1 MVLLSR
7 KELIMSG
14 ANDKVSF
21 VEIEQNVMKKTAEN
35 VSERALNAILNFI
48 KNKYGKASVA
58 TGSAF
63 RAYLRNSEIRYNKVK
78 TLADLSE
85 PRVLEGTDGIYVDVF
100 VKYKKKKIPMTI
112 VDNVMKISNNIVITG
127 SGGTGK
133 SMMMRHL
140 FLNTHHR
147 GEYIPVLVE
156 LRKIGDIK
164 EENALFNLIHYCI
177 ESFDVKLNQEQF
189 EYSLRSG
196 KYLFLFDGLDE
207 VKEEY
212 REKAMQ
218 LIQEI
223 SKKYPD
229 NGYIVSS
236 REEGVSFHEL
246 ETYTLL
252 KACPLEKNQAIE
264 LVKKIGKNDEKIFEF
279 ANLLECEL
287 YDKHEDFASN
297 PLLLTMMY
305 ITFIDNNMIP
315 EHLTDFYDSAYDA
328 LYKRH
333 DANKEGLFNRE
344 YKCKKVGEREF
355 KDLFAYF
362 CFQSYFS
369 QQYEFSKEE
378 ICKYIERGIKRLN
391 LVSSIDRQELFF
403 DDIKDIVCLIVDE
416 GNKYKFA
423 HRSFQTYFAAYYTA
437 THVTDEQQKIFLKKE
452 MDKRHLFREDFFH
465 MLYRLEGERFNI
477 NVLETG
483 LEDVLNNLKNND
495 SPQFAFFKTAY
506 QSLSVHNNILYR
518 GINSAEHM
526 DIPYERN
533 IILLFDELYCV
544 ERHQDKVLGEKIIML
559 LKEQHGFF
567 REKNEIE
574 IEDLARIEPESK
586 KSEILKLLY
595 EYCEVDSLLERI
607 GRWMSEQK
615 RKRDSITENSA
626 KDEMLL
632 LL

>member
-1 MVLLSR
+1 
-7 KELIMSG
+7 MSG

-391 LVSSIDRQELFF
+391 LVSSIDRPELFF

-495 SPQFAFFKTAY
+495 SPQFAF
-506 QSLSVHNNILYR
+506 
-518 GINSAEHM
+518 
-526 DIPYERN
+526 
-533 IILLFDELYCV
+533 
-544 ERHQDKVLGEKIIML
+544 
-559 LKEQHGFF
+559 
-567 REKNEIE
+567 
-574 IEDLARIEPESK
+574 
-586 KSEILKLLY
+586 LKLLIKVY
-595 EYCEVDSLLERI
+595 RFIIIYYIEVLILPNIWISLMREILFCFLMSYIVWRDTRI
-607 GRWMSEQK
+607 KYWA
-615 RKRDSITENSA
+615 RKS
-626 KDEMLL
+626 LCY
-632 LL
+632 

>member
-1 MVLLSR
+1 M
-7 KELIMSG
+7 
-14 ANDKVSF
+14 
-21 VEIEQNVMKKTAEN
+21 
-35 VSERALNAILNFI
+35 
-48 KNKYGKASVA
+48 A

-63 RAYLRNSEIRYNKVK
+63 RAYLKNSEIRYNKIK

-85 PRVLEGTDGIYVDVF
+85 PRLLEGRDGIYVDVF
-100 VKYKKKKIPMTI
+100 VKYKNKKISTTI
-112 VDNVMKISNNIVITG
+112 VDNLMKISNNIIIIG

-133 SMMMRHL
+133 SMIMRHL
-140 FLNTHHR
+140 FLNTYHR
-147 GEYIPVLVE
+147 GEYIPVLIE

-164 EENALFNLIHYCI
+164 DESALLNLIHYCI

-207 VKEEY
+207 VKEDY
-212 REKAMQ
+212 REKASQ

-229 NGYIVSS
+229 NCYIVSS

-252 KACPLEKNQAIE
+252 NACPLEKKQAIE
-264 LVKKIGKNDEKIFEF
+264 LVKKIGRNDKKIVEF
-279 ANLLECEL
+279 ANLLESEL
-287 YDKHEDFASN
+287 YDKHMDFASN

-315 EHLTDFYDSAYDA
+315 EYLTDFYESAYDA

-344 YKCKKVGEREF
+344 YKCKKMVEREF
-355 KDLFAYF
+355 KDLFSYF

-378 ICKYIERGIKRLN
+378 ICAYIKRGIKRLN
-391 LVSSIDRQELFF
+391 LISSIDNPQMFF
-403 DDIKDIVCLIVDE
+403 DDIKNIVCLIVEE
-416 GNKYKFA
+416 GNRYKFA

-437 THVTDEQQKIFLKKE
+437 THVTDELQKIFLKKE
-452 MDKRHLFREDFFH
+452 LDKKHFFREDFLY

-483 LEDVLNNLKNND
+483 LEDVLNKLENSE
-495 SPQFAFFKTAY
+495 SPQFDFFKIAY
-506 QSLSVHNNILYR
+506 QSLSVHGNILYR
-518 GINSAEHM
+518 GVNSTIHM

-533 IILLFDELYCV
+533 IILLFNNLY
-544 ERHQDKVLGEKIIML
+544 HNKNYKDNVLSKKIIML
-559 LKEQHGFF
+559 LNEHSVTFKE
-567 REKNEIE
+567 KKEIE
-574 IEDLARIEPESK
+574 IEDLANIKPESK
-586 KSEILKLLY
+586 KKEILELLY
-595 EYCEVDSLLERI
+595 KYCKIDSLLERI
-607 GRWMSEQK
+607 TEWMSEQK
-615 RKRDSITENSA
+615 RKKISITENSA
-626 KDEMLL
+626 EDEMLKML
-632 LL
+632 

>member
-1 MVLLSR
+1 
-7 KELIMSG
+7 MSES
-14 ANDKVSF
+14 NEKNLYKD
-21 VEIEQNVMKKTAEN
+21 IEQNAMKKVSEN
-35 VSERALNAILNFI
+35 VSEKALNTIINLI
-48 KNKYGKASVA
+48 KSKYGKACVA

-63 RAYLRNSEIRYNKVK
+63 RAYLKNSEIRYNKIK

-85 PRVLEGTDGIYVDVF
+85 PRLLEGRDGIYVDVF
-100 VKYKKKKIPMTI
+100 VKYKNKKISTTI
-112 VDNVMKISNNIVITG
+112 VDNLMKISNNIIIIG

-133 SMMMRHL
+133 SMIMRHL
-140 FLNTHHR
+140 FLNTYHR
-147 GEYIPVLVE
+147 GEYIPVLIE

-164 EENALFNLIHYCI
+164 DESALLNLIHYCI
-177 ESFDVKLNQEQF
+177 ESFDVKLNQEHF

-207 VKEEY
+207 VKEDY
-212 REKAMQ
+212 REKASQ

-229 NGYIVSS
+229 NCYIVSS

-252 KACPLEKNQAIE
+252 NACPLEKKQAIE
-264 LVKKIGKNDEKIFEF
+264 LVKKIGRNDKKIVEF
-279 ANLLECEL
+279 ANLLESEL
-287 YDKHEDFASN
+287 YDKHMDFASN

-315 EHLTDFYDSAYDA
+315 EHLTDFYESAYDA

-344 YKCKKVGEREF
+344 YKCKKMGEREF
-355 KDLFAYF
+355 KDLFSYF

-378 ICKYIERGIKRLN
+378 ICAYIKRGIKRLN
-391 LVSSIDRQELFF
+391 LITSIDNPQMFF
-403 DDIKDIVCLIVDE
+403 DDIKNIVCLIVEE
-416 GNKYKFA
+416 GNRYKFA

-437 THVTDEQQKIFLKKE
+437 THVTDELQKIFLKKE
-452 MDKRHLFREDFFH
+452 LDKKHFFREDFLY

-483 LEDVLNNLKNND
+483 LEDVLNKLENSE
-495 SPQFAFFKTAY
+495 SPQFDFFKIAY
-506 QSLSVHNNILYR
+506 QSLSVHGNILYR
-518 GINSAEHM
+518 GVNSTIHM

-533 IILLFDELYCV
+533 IILLFNNLY
-544 ERHQDKVLGEKIIML
+544 HNKNYKDNVLSKKIIML
-559 LKEQHGFF
+559 LNEHSVTFKE
-567 REKNEIE
+567 KKEIE
-574 IEDLARIEPESK
+574 IEDLANIKPESK
-586 KSEILKLLY
+586 KKEILELLY
-595 EYCEVDSLLERI
+595 KYCKIDSLLERI
-607 GRWMSEQK
+607 TEWMSEQK
-615 RKRDSITENSA
+615 RKKISITENSA
-626 KDEMLL
+626 EDEMLKML
-632 LL
+632 

>member
-1 MVLLSR
+1 
-7 KELIMSG
+7 MSET
-14 ANDKVSF
+14 NDKALY
-21 VEIEQNVMKKTAEN
+21 VEFEQETMKKVAEN
-35 VSERALNAILNFI
+35 ISERALNAILAFI
-48 KNKYGKASVA
+48 KSKYGKASVA
-58 TGSAF
+58 TGRAF

-85 PRVLEGTDGIYVDVF
+85 PRTLEGTDGIYVDVF
-100 VKYKKKKIPMTI
+100 VEYKNKKIPMTI

-133 SMMMRHL
+133 SMIMRHL

-212 REKAMQ
+212 RGMAMQ
-218 LIQEI
+218 LIQKI
-223 SKKYPD
+223 SNKYPD

-252 KACPLEKNQAIE
+252 KACPLEKNQAIA
-264 LVKKIGKNDEKIFEF
+264 LVKKIGKNEEKIIEF
-279 ANLLECEL
+279 AKLLEGEL
-287 YDKHEDFASN
+287 YDKHIDFASN

-315 EHLTDFYDSAYDA
+315 EHLTDFYESAYDA

-344 YKCKKVGEREF
+344 YKCKKIGEREF

-369 QQYEFSKEE
+369 QQYEFSKKE
-378 ICKYIERGIKRLN
+378 ICVYIKRGIERLN
-391 LVSSIDRQELFF
+391 LNSSLDKPELFF

-452 MDKRHLFREDFFH
+452 IDKRHLFSEDFFH
-465 MLYRLEGERFNI
+465 ILYRLEGERFNI
-477 NVLETG
+477 NVLEPG
-483 LEDVLNNLKNND
+483 VQDVMDKLKD
-495 SPQFAFFKTAY
+495 EGSPQFVLLKIAY
-506 QSLSVHNNILYR
+506 QSLTIHDNILYKA
-518 GINSAEHM
+518 INSAKHM

-533 IILLFDELYCV
+533 IIMLFNELYLV
-544 ERHQDKVLGEKIIML
+544 QQRPSKALGAEIILL
-559 LKEQHGFF
+559 LKEQHEIFK
-567 REKNEIE
+567 ENIE
-574 IEDLARIEPESK
+574 IEDLLKIKPENK
-586 KSEILKLLY
+586 KNKILELLY
-595 EYCEVDSLLERI
+595 EYCEIDNMLNQITS
-607 GRWMSEQK
+607 WMCNQK
-615 RKRDSITENSA
+615 RKKDSITENSD
-626 KDEMLL
+626 KDEMLSL
-632 LL
+632 L

>member
-1 MVLLSR
+1 
-7 KELIMSG
+7 MSG

-21 VEIEQNVMKKTAEN
+21 VEIEQNVMKKAAEN

-133 SMMMRHL
+133 SMIMRHL

-229 NGYIVSS
+229 NCFIVSS

-252 KACPLEKNQAIE
+252 KACPLEKTQAIE
-264 LVKKIGKNDEKIFEF
+264 LVKKIGKNDEKIVEF

-315 EHLTDFYDSAYDA
+315 EHLTDFYENAYDA

-344 YKCKKVGEREF
+344 YKCIKVGEREF

-378 ICKYIERGIKRLN
+378 ICAYIKRGIKRLN
-391 LVSSIDRQELFF
+391 LISSIDSPELFF

-437 THVTDEQQKIFLKKE
+437 THVADEQQKIFLKKE

-483 LEDVLNNLKNND
+483 LEEVLNKLKKSD
-495 SPQFAFFKTAY
+495 SPQFVFFKIAY

-518 GINSAEHM
+518 GINSAKHI

-574 IEDLARIEPESK
+574 IEDLTRIEPESK
-586 KSEILKLLY
+586 KGEILKLLY

-607 GRWMSEQK
+607 RRWMSEQK

>member
-1 MVLLSR
+1 
-7 KELIMSG
+7 MSET
-14 ANDKVSF
+14 NDKALY
-21 VEIEQNVMKKTAEN
+21 VEFEQETMKKVAEN
-35 VSERALNAILNFI
+35 ISERALNAILAFI
-48 KNKYGKASVA
+48 KSKYGKASVA
-58 TGSAF
+58 TGRAF

-85 PRVLEGTDGIYVDVF
+85 PRTLEGTDGIYVDVF
-100 VKYKKKKIPMTI
+100 VEYKNKKIPMTI

-133 SMMMRHL
+133 SMIMRHL

-212 REKAMQ
+212 RGMAMQ
-218 LIQEI
+218 LIQKI
-223 SKKYPD
+223 SNKYPD

-252 KACPLEKNQAIE
+252 KACPLEKNQAIA
-264 LVKKIGKNDEKIFEF
+264 LVKKIGKNEEKIIEF
-279 ANLLECEL
+279 AKLLEGEL
-287 YDKHEDFASN
+287 YDKHIDFASN

-315 EHLTDFYDSAYDA
+315 EHLTDFYESAYDA

-344 YKCKKVGEREF
+344 YKCKKIGEREF

-378 ICKYIERGIKRLN
+378 ICVYIKRGIERLN
-391 LVSSIDRQELFF
+391 LNSSLDKPELFF

-452 MDKRHLFREDFFH
+452 IDKRHLFSEDFFH
-465 MLYRLEGERFNI
+465 ILYRLEGERFNI
-477 NVLETG
+477 NVLEPG
-483 LEDVLNNLKNND
+483 VQDVMDKLKD
-495 SPQFAFFKTAY
+495 EGSPQFVLLKIAY
-506 QSLSVHNNILYR
+506 QSLTIHDNILYIA
-518 GINSAEHM
+518 INSAKHM

-533 IILLFDELYCV
+533 IIMLFNELYLV
-544 ERHQDKVLGEKIIML
+544 QQRPSKALGAEIILL
-559 LKEQHGFF
+559 LKEQHEIFK
-567 REKNEIE
+567 ENIE
-574 IEDLARIEPESK
+574 IEDLLKIKPENK
-586 KSEILKLLY
+586 FETNK
-595 EYCEVDSLLERI
+595 
-607 GRWMSEQK
+607 
-615 RKRDSITENSA
+615 
-626 KDEMLL
+626 
-632 LL
+632 

>member
-362 CFQSYFS
+362 CFHSYFS

-391 LVSSIDRQELFF
+391 LVSSIDRPELFF

-452 MDKRHLFREDFFH
+452 MDKRHLFREDFLH

-533 IILLFDELYCV
+533 IILLFDELCCV

-567 REKNEIE
+567 REKNEID

>member
-1 MVLLSR
+1 
-7 KELIMSG
+7 MSET
-14 ANDKVSF
+14 NDKALY
-21 VEIEQNVMKKTAEN
+21 VEFEQETMKKVAEN
-35 VSERALNAILNFI
+35 ISERALNAILAFI
-48 KNKYGKASVA
+48 KSKYGKASVA
-58 TGSAF
+58 TGRAF

-85 PRVLEGTDGIYVDVF
+85 PRTLEGTDGIYVDVF
-100 VKYKKKKIPMTI
+100 VEYKNKKIPMTI

-133 SMMMRHL
+133 SMIMRHL

-212 REKAMQ
+212 RGMAMQ
-218 LIQEI
+218 LIQKI
-223 SKKYPD
+223 SNKYPD

-252 KACPLEKNQAIE
+252 KACPLEKNQAIA
-264 LVKKIGKNDEKIFEF
+264 LVKKIGKNEEKIIEF
-279 ANLLECEL
+279 AKLLEGEL
-287 YDKHEDFASN
+287 YDKHIDFASN

-315 EHLTDFYDSAYDA
+315 EHLTDFYESAYDA

-344 YKCKKVGEREF
+344 YKCKKIGEREF

-378 ICKYIERGIKRLN
+378 ICVYIKRGIERLN
-391 LVSSIDRQELFF
+391 LNSSLDKPELFF

-452 MDKRHLFREDFFH
+452 IDKRHLFSEDFFH
-465 MLYRLEGERFNI
+465 ILYRLEGERFNI
-477 NVLETG
+477 NVLEPG
-483 LEDVLNNLKNND
+483 VQDVMDKLKD
-495 SPQFAFFKTAY
+495 EGSPQFVLLKIAY
-506 QSLSVHNNILYR
+506 QSLTIHDNILYKA
-518 GINSAEHM
+518 INSAKHM

-533 IILLFDELYCV
+533 IIMLFNELYLV
-544 ERHQDKVLGEKIIML
+544 QQRPSKALGAEIILL
-559 LKEQHGFF
+559 LKEQHEIFK
-567 REKNEIE
+567 ENIE
-574 IEDLARIEPESK
+574 IEDLLKIKPEIK
-586 KSEILKLLY
+586 KNEILELLY
-595 EYCEVDSLLERI
+595 EYCEIDNMLN
-607 GRWMSEQK
+607 Q
-615 RKRDSITENSA
+615 ITS
-626 KDEMLL
+626 
-632 LL
+632 

>member
-1 MVLLSR
+1 M
-7 KELIMSG
+7 IMSG
-14 ANDKVSF
+14 TDDKVSY
-21 VEIEQNVMKKTAEN
+21 VEIEQNAMKKVAEN
-35 VSERALNAILNFI
+35 VSERALNAILNFV

-58 TGSAF
+58 TGHAF
-63 RAYLRNSEIRYNKVK
+63 KAYLRNSEIRYNKVK

-85 PRVLEGTDGIYVDVF
+85 PRTLEGTDGIYVDVF
-100 VKYKKKKIPMTI
+100 VEYKKKKIPMTI
-112 VDNVMKISNNIVITG
+112 VDNVMKISNNIVIIG

-133 SMMMRHL
+133 SMIMRHL
-140 FLNTHHR
+140 FLNTLHR

-164 EENALFNLIHYCI
+164 EKGALFNLIHYCI
-177 ESFDVKLNQEQF
+177 ESFDVKLDQEQF

-207 VKEEY
+207 VKEAY
-212 REKAMQ
+212 REYAMQ

-223 SKKYPD
+223 SNKYPD

-236 REEGVSFHEL
+236 RKEGVSFHEL

-252 KACPLEKNQAIE
+252 NACPLDKNQAVE
-264 LVKKIGKNDEKIFEF
+264 LVKKIGKNDEKIIEF
-279 ANLLECEL
+279 ANLLESEL
-287 YDKHEDFASN
+287 YYKHEDFASN

-315 EHLTDFYDSAYDA
+315 EHLTDFYESAYDS

-344 YKCKKVGEREF
+344 YKCKKIGEREF

-362 CFQSYFS
+362 CFQSYFL

-378 ICKYIERGIKRLN
+378 ICLYIEKGIKRLN
-391 LVSSIDRQELFF
+391 LTSSIDKAEQFF
-403 DDIKDIVCLIVDE
+403 DDIKNIVCLIVDE

-423 HRSFQTYFAAYYTA
+423 HRSFQTFFAAYYTA
-437 THVTDEQQKIFLKKE
+437 THVTDEQQKVFLKNE
-452 MDKRHLFREDFFH
+452 MNKRYLFHEDFFY

-483 LEDVLNNLKNND
+483 LEDVLDKLKD
-495 SPQFAFFKTAY
+495 SEAPRFVFLKTAY
-506 QSLSVHNNILYR
+506 QSLAVLNNMLYR
-518 GINSAEHM
+518 GINSAQHV

-533 IILLFDELYCV
+533 IILLFDKLHPVKEH
-544 ERHQDKVLGEKIIML
+544 RNQVLGKRIIAQL
-559 LKEQHGFF
+559 REQHGLLK
-567 REKNEIE
+567 EKNEIE
-574 IEDLARIEPESK
+574 VEDLTRLEPESK
-586 KSEILKLLY
+586 RTEILELIY

-607 GRWMSEQK
+607 RRWVLEQK
-615 RKRDSITENSA
+615 QKRDSITENSA
-626 KDEMLL
+626 NDEMFLFL
-632 LL
+632 

>member
-1 MVLLSR
+1 
-7 KELIMSG
+7 MSET
-14 ANDKVSF
+14 NDKALY
-21 VEIEQNVMKKTAEN
+21 VEFEQETMKKVAEN
-35 VSERALNAILNFI
+35 ISERALNAILAFI
-48 KNKYGKASVA
+48 KSKYGKASVA
-58 TGSAF
+58 TGRAF

-85 PRVLEGTDGIYVDVF
+85 PRTLEGTDGIYVDVF
-100 VKYKKKKIPMTI
+100 VEYKNKKIPMTI

-133 SMMMRHL
+133 SMIMRHL

-212 REKAMQ
+212 RGMAMQ
-218 LIQEI
+218 LIQKI
-223 SKKYPD
+223 SNKYPD

-252 KACPLEKNQAIE
+252 KACPLEKNQAIA
-264 LVKKIGKNDEKIFEF
+264 LVKKIGKNEEKIIEF
-279 ANLLECEL
+279 AKLLEGEL
-287 YDKHEDFASN
+287 YDKHIDFASN

-315 EHLTDFYDSAYDA
+315 EHLTDFYESAYDA

-344 YKCKKVGEREF
+344 YKCKKIGEREF

-378 ICKYIERGIKRLN
+378 ICVYIKRGIERLN
-391 LVSSIDRQELFF
+391 LNSSLDKPELFF

-452 MDKRHLFREDFFH
+452 IDKRHLFSEDFFH
-465 MLYRLEGERFNI
+465 ILYRLEGERFNI
-477 NVLETG
+477 NVLEPG
-483 LEDVLNNLKNND
+483 VQDVMDKLKD
-495 SPQFAFFKTAY
+495 EGSPQFVLLKIAY
-506 QSLSVHNNILYR
+506 QSLTIHDNILYKA
-518 GINSAEHM
+518 INSAKHM

-533 IILLFDELYCV
+533 IIMLFNELYLV
-544 ERHQDKVLGEKIIML
+544 QQRPSKALGAEIILL
-559 LKEQHGFF
+559 LKEQHEIFK
-567 REKNEIE
+567 ENIE
-574 IEDLARIEPESK
+574 IEDLLKIKPENK
-586 KSEILKLLY
+586 KNKILELLY
-595 EYCEVDSLLERI
+595 EYCEIDNMLN
-607 GRWMSEQK
+607 Q
-615 RKRDSITENSA
+615 ITS
-626 KDEMLL
+626 
-632 LL
+632 